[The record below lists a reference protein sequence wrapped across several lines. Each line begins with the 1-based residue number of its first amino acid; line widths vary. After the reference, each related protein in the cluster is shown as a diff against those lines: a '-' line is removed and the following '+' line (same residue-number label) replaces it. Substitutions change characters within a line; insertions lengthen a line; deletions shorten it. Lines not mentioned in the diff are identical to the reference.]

1 MLLPSLASSLAYQ
14 NYQVKPACI
23 VCSTNRCFIPTD
35 ILEERCAVTIML
47 MHAHACW
54 RLASFY
60 TPQAWQTENPGSQV
74 PDPIQGVS
82 LDQLYKLGLA
92 EVGGRGMA
100 CNQGFS
106 DRRGEGGFARGISA
120 WQPGRDG

>member
-1 MLLPSLASSLAYQ
+1 MCCYNHVDARARLLAPGFFL
-14 NYQVKPACI
+14 
-23 VCSTNRCFIPTD
+23 
-35 ILEERCAVTIML
+35 
-47 MHAHACW
+47 
-54 RLASFY
+54 Y